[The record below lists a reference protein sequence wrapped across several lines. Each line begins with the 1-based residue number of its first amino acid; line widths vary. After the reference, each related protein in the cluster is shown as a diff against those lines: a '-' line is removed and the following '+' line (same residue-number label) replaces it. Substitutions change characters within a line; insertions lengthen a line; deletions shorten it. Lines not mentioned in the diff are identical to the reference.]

1 MRPGGMG
8 GAWLRWI
15 GVLGMTLGSLGP
27 SLHAQG
33 LPSASPPPSALPAP
47 APAAVTE
54 RPDPTSVEEFVE
66 YLRAMEA
73 QNRILTE
80 RLERIDSTHDAEMRV
95 LLEKVEELSR
105 KLDAGVS
112 AGTGGPAG
120 ANLIAPS
127 GSAEDMGT
135 ETSVPPAAFDN
146 QPDDPGSPV
155 PDYRDGAATP
165 DFPLPPD
172 RPPNLIESTRIPL
185 LGTFGPGFQFLT
197 PDEEFLLQVEY
208 ESQVEGRIW
217 SPNEDLVAN
226 SGVYLPRQRFF
237 FRGRITK
244 PVEYELSIN
253 RGLNNIN
260 LLNAY
265 INLHFDDRIEF
276 RFGRFFT
283 PLAYEQYAI
292 SNYWLLTPERSPFT
306 TNVGLNRQIGAMA
319 WGYLFDKRLD
329 YAAGVF
335 NGSRNSFENLND
347 GVDFVSFLNARPFQK
362 SELLQALRFLNLG
375 ASVGAGTQDQ
385 PPVPG
390 AFRIGAGSPD
400 ANIPGIATVPFLI
413 FNPDVIERGD
423 RLIGSTH
430 AAYFYEGLSVIG
442 EWQFGYNSYASPSSP
457 SPRRVPLSGFYAA
470 AGYFLT
476 GEKAERRTRI
486 RPLRPFVPMGRGDRR
501 GPGAWELTGRVS
513 RFNVGREVF
522 DHGFADR
529 RLWSDTALTTEV
541 GLNWYWNDYIKIYMF
556 WLRGQF
562 GDPVATGPGSFRES
576 VDMFWLRFQLYY

>member
-1 MRPGGMG
+1 MRFR
-8 GAWLRWI
+8 ALRAIWVI
-15 GVLGMTLGSLGP
+15 CIASLGLTLVGLGSALR
-27 SLHAQG
+27 AQELPVAAPP
-33 LPSASPPPSALPAP
+33 LPSPSDTTAEEP
-47 APAAVTE
+47 
-54 RPDPTSVEEFVE
+54 RPDPTTVAELVER
-66 YLRAMEA
+66 LREMEA
-73 QNRILTE
+73 QNRLLTE
-80 RLERIDSTHDAEMRV
+80 RLERVDRSRNEEMRV

-105 KLDAGVS
+105 KLDAGG
-112 AGTGGPAG
+112 AATGGGPAG
-120 ANLIAPS
+120 ASPIAPS
-127 GSAEDMGT
+127 ALLDEMNV
-135 ETSVPPAAFDN
+135 ETSVPPSAYDN

-165 DFPLPPD
+165 DFPVPPD
-172 RPPNLIESTRIPL
+172 RPPNLIRPTRIPL
-185 LGTFGPGFQFLT
+185 LGTFGPGFQLLT
-197 PDEEFLLQVEY
+197 PDEEFLLQVGY
-208 ESQVEGRIW
+208 ESQVEGRLW

-226 SGVYLPRQRFF
+226 SGIYLPRQRFF

-244 PVEYELSIN
+244 PVEYEISIN

-265 INLHFDDRIEF
+265 INLHFDDRLEL

-335 NGSRNSFENLND
+335 NGSRNSFENLD
-347 GVDFVSFLNARPFQK
+347 DSVDFVAFLNGRPFQK
-362 SELLQALRFLNLG
+362 AETLTSARFLNVG
-375 ASVGAGTQDQ
+375 ASVGVGRQDQ
-385 PPVPG
+385 SPVPRV
-390 AFRIGAGSPD
+390 FRIGAGSPD

-413 FNPDVIERGD
+413 FEPDVIERGE
-423 RLIGSTH
+423 RLIGSVH
-430 AAYFYEGLSVIG
+430 AAYFYKSLSLIG
-442 EWQFGYNSYASPSSP
+442 EWQFGYNGYASAASP
-457 SPRRVPLSGFYAA
+457 ASRRVPLSGYYAA
-470 AGYFLT
+470 GGYFLT

-513 RFNVGREVF
+513 RLAVGQEVF
-522 DHGFADR
+522 DFGFADR
-529 RLWSDTALTTEV
+529 SLWSDRALTTEI

-556 WLRGQF
+556 WLHTQF
-562 GDPVATGPGSFRES
+562 GNPVATGSGAFQENA
-576 VDMFWLRFQLYY
+576 DMFWMRFQLYY